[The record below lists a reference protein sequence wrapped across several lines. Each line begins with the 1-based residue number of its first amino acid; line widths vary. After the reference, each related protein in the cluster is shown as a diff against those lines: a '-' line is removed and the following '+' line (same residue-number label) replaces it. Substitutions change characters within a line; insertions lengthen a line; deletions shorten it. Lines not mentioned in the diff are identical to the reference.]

1 MTHIEVIKL
10 GDRTEIVILLDFYG
24 NLLSE
29 KQLEAMQA
37 YYFNDLSLNE
47 IAYNQNISKQGVSNL
62 LKRAEGKLYEI
73 ESELKLINKSK
84 LAKKKLSLLIE
95 YIEKNNI
102 SFSEENISHIHR
114 ELINLLDEI

>member
-1 MTHIEVIKL
+1 MRLDNKNLLCCI
-10 GDRTEIVILLDFYG
+10 LDFYG

-84 LAKKKLSLLIE
+84 LAKNKLSLLIE
-95 YIEKNNI
+95 YIEDNT
-102 SFSEENISHIHR
+102 SFSKEDISHIHR

>member
-1 MTHIEVIKL
+1 MIKL

>member
-1 MTHIEVIKL
+1 MIKL

-84 LAKKKLSLLIE
+84 LAKNKLSLLIE
-95 YIEKNNI
+95 YIEDNT
-102 SFSEENISHIHR
+102 SFSKENISHIHR